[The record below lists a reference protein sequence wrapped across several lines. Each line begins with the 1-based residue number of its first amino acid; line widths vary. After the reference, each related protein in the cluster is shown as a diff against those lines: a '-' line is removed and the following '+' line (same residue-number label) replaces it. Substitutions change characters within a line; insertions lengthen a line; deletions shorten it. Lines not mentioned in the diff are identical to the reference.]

1 MGKESCACIE
11 RSKVIVI
18 RTIVKKTW
26 YERNKNMTLLTYQVF
41 KTVADHGSFRKAA
54 DILGLTPSAI
64 SHAISSMENEL
75 GFSVLNRSKAGVTL
89 TNYGE
94 NLLPYVNAVLNS
106 DESLWQAIAEFNGLK
121 KGKVKKEEID
131 LYFGGDLN
139 NQITACYYYANHLH
153 RPFIG
158 LYSACS
164 TIGLALANASIMIE
178 NHNIH
183 SAMACTVSHNATA
196 ERQFRYPLEYGIQ
209 RKETM
214 TFTATGSVAVFLS
227 NKPSQIRIES
237 ITLGKV
243 IDFDQYD
250 ANDMGRAMAPAALD
264 TYLQHMKDLKR
275 DGTYYDLILTGDLSR
290 YGKTIMKDLLK
301 EENQKYNEYD
311 DCGCLLYDVTQNV
324 YQGGSGPVC
333 NGLVSFGYIYQMM
346 LKGKYQRVLVLAT
359 GALLNP
365 VMTNQKLSIPC
376 VCHGYVLEVVK

>member
-1 MGKESCACIE
+1 MSSPISGSSFVFDNVYIQSVATTAGIVEYQGPLGHYFDKHYPDHYHHNVSYEQAEIE
-11 RSKVIVI
+11 MLKDALLICL
-18 RTIVKKTW
+18 
-26 YERNKNMTLLTYQVF
+26 KN
-41 KTVADHGSFRKAA
+41 
-54 DILGLTPSAI
+54 
-64 SHAISSMENEL
+64 
-75 GFSVLNRSKAGVTL
+75 
-89 TNYGE
+89 
-94 NLLPYVNAVLNS
+94 
-106 DESLWQAIAEFNGLK
+106 
-121 KGKVKKEEID
+121 GKVKKEEID
-131 LYFGGDLN
+131 FYFGGDLN
-139 NQITACYYYANHLH
+139 NQLTACYYYANHLH

-183 SAMACTVSHNATA
+183 KAIACTVSHNATA

-214 TFTATGSVAVFLS
+214 TFTATGSVAVYLS
-227 NKPSQIRIES
+227 NKPSSIRIES

-243 IDFDQYD
+243 IDYDQYD

-275 DGTYYDLILTGDLSR
+275 DGTYYDLILTGDLSH

-333 NGLVSFGYIYQMM
+333 NALVSFGYIYKMM
-346 LKGKYQRVLVLAT
+346 LQGKYKRVLVLAT
-359 GALLNP
+359 GVLLNP

-376 VCHGYVLEVVK
+376 VCHGYVLEAVV

>member
-1 MGKESCACIE
+1 M
-11 RSKVIVI
+11 
-18 RTIVKKTW
+18 
-26 YERNKNMTLLTYQVF
+26 
-41 KTVADHGSFRKAA
+41 H
-54 DILGLTPSAI
+54 
-64 SHAISSMENEL
+64 
-75 GFSVLNRSKAGVTL
+75 
-89 TNYGE
+89 
-94 NLLPYVNAVLNS
+94 
-106 DESLWQAIAEFNGLK
+106 
-121 KGKVKKEEID
+121 
-131 LYFGGDLN
+131 
-139 NQITACYYYANHLH
+139 
-153 RPFIG
+153 
-158 LYSACS
+158 
-164 TIGLALANASIMIE
+164 E

-183 SAMACTVSHNATA
+183 KAIACTVSHNATA

-214 TFTATGSVAVFLS
+214 TFTATGSVAVYLS
-227 NKPSQIRIES
+227 NKPSSIRIES

-243 IDFDQYD
+243 IDYDQYD

-275 DGTYYDLILTGDLSR
+275 DGTYYDLILTGDLSH

-333 NGLVSFGYIYQMM
+333 NALVSFGYIYKMM
-346 LKGKYQRVLVLAT
+346 LQGKYKRVLVLAT

-376 VCHGYVLEVVK
+376 VCHGYVLEVVV

>member
-1 MGKESCACIE
+1 
-11 RSKVIVI
+11 
-18 RTIVKKTW
+18 
-26 YERNKNMTLLTYQVF
+26 
-41 KTVADHGSFRKAA
+41 
-54 DILGLTPSAI
+54 
-64 SHAISSMENEL
+64 
-75 GFSVLNRSKAGVTL
+75 
-89 TNYGE
+89 
-94 NLLPYVNAVLNS
+94 
-106 DESLWQAIAEFNGLK
+106 
-121 KGKVKKEEID
+121 
-131 LYFGGDLN
+131 
-139 NQITACYYYANHLH
+139 
-153 RPFIG
+153 
-158 LYSACS
+158 
-164 TIGLALANASIMIE
+164 
-178 NHNIH
+178 
-183 SAMACTVSHNATA
+183 
-196 ERQFRYPLEYGIQ
+196 
-209 RKETM
+209 M